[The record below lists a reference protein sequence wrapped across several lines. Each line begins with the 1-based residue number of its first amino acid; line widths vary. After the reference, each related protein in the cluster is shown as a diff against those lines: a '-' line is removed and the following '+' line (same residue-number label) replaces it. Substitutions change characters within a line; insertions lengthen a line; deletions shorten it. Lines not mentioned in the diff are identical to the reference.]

1 MLHVMTDSAKTVAML
16 APMVPELAP
25 LKKRIPL
32 HKVEDANGAYTH
44 EGQVG
49 DVRVVAVITGIGTQ
63 PAKETTE
70 RLLDGTKV
78 DHVMVVGI
86 AGGMG
91 PTVGIGDL
99 VIPELVIDEATGTEL
114 RPTVLGAARPRGTIV
129 TSDRFG
135 YDDETNAKFIAD
147 GVVGLDMETAAI
159 GLVCEARGV
168 PWTAFRGISDRGDD
182 DTVDIEVL
190 KLAGPDGR
198 GNMKALAWY
207 LLRKPG
213 QIRHLKNLAKGT
225 NLATIAAADA
235 AIASCAQVAPR

>member
-1 MLHVMTDSAKTVAML
+1 MNDSAKTVAML

-32 HKVEDANGAYTH
+32 RKVDDGNGAYTH

-70 RLLDGTKV
+70 RLLDATTV

-91 PTVGIGDL
+91 PTVEIGDL
-99 VIPELVIDEATGTEL
+99 VVPELVIDEPTGQEC
-114 RPTVLGAARPRGTIV
+114 RPHVLDGYAPRGTIV

-135 YDDETNAKFIAD
+135 YDDETNARFIAD
-147 GVVGLDMETAAI
+147 GVVGLDMETSAI
-159 GLVCEARGV
+159 GLVCQARGV

-182 DTVDIEVL
+182 ATVDVEVL
-190 KLAGPDGR
+190 KLAGADGS
-198 GNMKALAWY
+198 GDNKALMKY
-207 LLRKPG
+207 LLRRPWK
-213 QIRHLKNLAKGT
+213 ILYLKNLAKGT
-225 NLATIAAADA
+225 NLAVNAAADA
-235 AIASCAQVAPR
+235 AIAACKDV